1 MGILDRDGRH
11 EAEVRGGAEDE
22 VGRERKRTRE
32 RCRMEEMSIR
42 REKEGQG
49 GVRKKSSDS
58 GPKMGSRE
66 SVRKTEINMFRIQE
80 KA

>member
-1 MGILDRDGRH
+1 
-11 EAEVRGGAEDE
+11 
-22 VGRERKRTRE
+22 
-32 RCRMEEMSIR
+32 MSIR
-42 REKEGQG
+42 RENEGQG
-49 GVRKKSSDS
+49 EVRKKSSDS